1 MIRHVLTVYRLTFD
15 LGQSYRFRACTLGIC
30 IRLILSAF
38 FRCISNFRV
47 IAAFLYRSL
56 MQRTGVRHNGKMCS
70 VENGTEQIFC
80 QLDSGI
86 KAWFRRYVEMCIGG
100 FVFQRYGKAHY
111 MVAEFSVICLVVFA

>member
-47 IAAFLYRSL
+47 IAAFLYRLL
-56 MQRTGVRHNGKMCS
+56 MQRTGVRYNGKMCS

-80 QLDSGI
+80 RLDSGI
-86 KAWFRRYVEMCIGG
+86 KAWFRRYVFLMWKKEHVEMCIGG

-111 MVAEFSVICLVVFA
+111 MVA